1 VALSEIPSPPRRS
14 DVPNRPDPGG
24 HKTSP
29 LRTAFFTYLPF
40 VLSALWTAII
50 LRLLLRDIRYA
61 LPMVIVAALWVVPLY
76 IQHRRQRA
84 VLLRGNVPDVLEAW
98 TPMIER
104 SPHPETVQPILM
116 ATAYAANGW
125 TEAAR
130 EAMGRARKGLAWE
143 AAEEQRLVVEI
154 LCEAFDGD
162 RDRALRAADELVA
175 LPRPPVGV
183 FLRRRIATL
192 RNGIAALARAF
203 NRLPNKGDRELLQQA
218 AKSSPLFFWAFSYAA
233 AIDAID
239 EGNAALAKKLI
250 AGAPEWSRSSVYVE
264 FHRELL
270 HEIARVDAITSA

>member
-1 VALSEIPSPPRRS
+1 VALSEIPSPPRPS
-14 DVPNRPDPGG
+14 DVPNRPANSAP
-24 HKTSP
+24 KTSP

-50 LRLLLRDIRYA
+50 VRLLIKDLRYA
-61 LPMVIVAALWVVPLY
+61 LPLLVVAALWVIPLY

-98 TPMIER
+98 TPMIEK

-125 TEAAR
+125 TDAAR
-130 EAMGRARKGLAWE
+130 EAMGRARKGAAWQ
-143 AAEEQRLVVEI
+143 ASIEQRLVLEI

-162 RDRALRAADELVA
+162 RPRALRAADELTA
-175 LPRPPVGV
+175 LPVPQAGI
-183 FLRRRIATL
+183 FLRRRIAVL
-192 RNGIAALARAF
+192 RTGIAALARAF
-203 NRLPNKGDRELLQQA
+203 NRQPARGDRELLQQA

-239 EGNAALAKKLI
+239 EGNAAEAKRLLQ
-250 AGAPEWSRSSVYVE
+250 GAPQWSPSSVYAE
-264 FHRELL
+264 FHRELN
-270 HEIARVDAITSA
+270 HEIARVEAITSA